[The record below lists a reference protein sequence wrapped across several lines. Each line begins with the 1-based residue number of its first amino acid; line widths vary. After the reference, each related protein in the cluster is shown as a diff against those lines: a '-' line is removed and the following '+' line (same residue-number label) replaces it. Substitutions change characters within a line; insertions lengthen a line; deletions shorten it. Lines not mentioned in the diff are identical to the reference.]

1 MPDLMC
7 LTSSPNSN
15 AGTDCQVVDWLG
27 LQATSEPVLLVV
39 RNTAWVFRLGANS
52 SAQEG
57 AFESL

>member
-1 MPDLMC
+1 MPNLMY
-7 LTSSPNSN
+7 LTSSLNSN
-15 AGTDCQVVDWLG
+15 AGMYCQVVDWLG

-39 RNTAWVFRLGANS
+39 MSTAWVFHLGANS